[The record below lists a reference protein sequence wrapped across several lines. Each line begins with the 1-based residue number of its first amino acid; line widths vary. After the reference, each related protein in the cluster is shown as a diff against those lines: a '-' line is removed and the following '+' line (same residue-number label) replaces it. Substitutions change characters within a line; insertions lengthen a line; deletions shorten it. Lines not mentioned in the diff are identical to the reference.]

1 MLPRLLY
8 THAHTPHTH
17 THTHAHTHT
26 STARVRADSQ
36 TTRGALAPSPPAR
49 HTLDGRRRARGWTI
63 AGQNLMCASHVVRPN
78 GARLASNA
86 QPVRACARCC
96 VAQARRGATST
107 CLSAVKK
114 HAGDEQRPNHSDLQ
128 HTTPRGPIRHA
139 AASTGQR
146 AAAPR
151 HRAGVG
157 RTCRA
162 VSAAVRA
169 RRTLRP
175 IMRPRLRRRTGERRP
190 CRVRA
195 GPRACV
201 PAPVRTATAESGL

>member
-1 MLPRLLY
+1 
-8 THAHTPHTH
+8 
-17 THTHAHTHT
+17 
-26 STARVRADSQ
+26 
-36 TTRGALAPSPPAR
+36 
-49 HTLDGRRRARGWTI
+49 
-63 AGQNLMCASHVVRPN
+63 MCASHVVRPN

-96 VAQARRGATST
+96 VARARRGATST

-151 HRAGVG
+151 SAAIGQAWAGPAALSALLCARVG
-157 RTCRA
+157 RC
-162 VSAAVRA
+162 
-169 RRTLRP
+169 
-175 IMRPRLRRRTGERRP
+175 
-190 CRVRA
+190 
-195 GPRACV
+195 
-201 PAPVRTATAESGL
+201 APS